1 MRRREITHKLRGGG
15 NNNLGWG
22 ALMWQDMVGTGEVR
36 FGTLEILRYLPKK
49 IARVLYQLGLVSEP
63 ESARVALGS

>member
-15 NNNLGWG
+15 NNNLGRG

-49 IARVLYQLGLVSEP
+49 IANFLH
-63 ESARVALGS
+63 